1 MKESKLKVGV
11 YGFTGCAGDQLT
23 IVHSEDELL
32 DFFRSVDVCSFSM
45 AQRNNREEQLDIALI
60 EGSIT
65 TEEQK
70 EKLKEIASRSRMI
83 VAIGI
88 CACAGGIQS
97 MKTGEGGWEARFKKV
112 YGDNPPAIVKAF
124 ESRPIDDF
132 VKVDY
137 YIPGCPIDK
146 DQFLRA
152 VSRLIHGNPPELYRF
167 PVCMECKWREN
178 ECLLLKGIPCV
189 GPLTAAGCRAACPS
203 HNLPCVGCWGLY
215 EESNM
220 SAEHH
225 LLLEKGF
232 DIDEIKRRM
241 RSFSGTK
248 ILDYF
253 KQLGDAR

>member
-1 MKESKLKVGV
+1 MKNNKLKVGV

-32 DFFRSVDVCSFSM
+32 DFFSSVEVSSFSM
-45 AQRNNREEQLDIALI
+45 AQRDNKEGKLDIALI

-65 TEEQK
+65 TQEQK
-70 EKLKEIASRSRMI
+70 EKLEEIASRSTMV

-88 CACAGGIQS
+88 CACSGGIQA
-97 MKTGEGGWEARFKKV
+97 MKVGHGDWHERFKDV
-112 YGDNPPAIVKAF
+112 YGNNPPTIVKAF

-132 VKVDY
+132 VKVNY

-152 VSRLIHGNPPELYRF
+152 LSRMIHGNRPELYRF
-167 PVCMECKWREN
+167 PVCMECKWKEN

-189 GPLTAAGCRAACPS
+189 GPLTASGCRAACPS
-203 HNLPCVGCWGLY
+203 HNIPCVGCWGLY
-215 EESNM
+215 DEANLG
-220 SAEHH
+220 AEYH

-232 DIDEIKRRM
+232 NMEEIKRRM
-241 RSFSGTK
+241 RTFGGTK
-248 ILDYF
+248 ILDHF
-253 KQLGDAR
+253 TKLGEVR